1 MRQFTVGTRGSALA
15 LWQTRHVTSL
25 LAPHGAQVTERVIT
39 TQGDINLT
47 ERLQGK
53 IEKGF
58 FTQELEAALHEQ
70 QIDWAVH
77 SLKDLPTRLPAG
89 LVLGAV
95 LERAP
100 AADLLLIHPS
110 AFQEG
115 ALLSLKL
122 GARVGSSS
130 LRRESLLRH
139 YAPECLP
146 VPLRGNVPTR
156 VEKLRSGQFDAI
168 LLAEA
173 GISRL
178 QLDLAGLVVLR
189 LNPRRWVCAPGQGA
203 VAVQCREGDAEVRTL
218 LTRLDHAATH
228 RATQLERDFLRVLEG
243 GCTTPFGCFIEG
255 DGRAHL
261 GLATAT
267 GWHASHVALAAEPT
281 PPWLQTQLDQLTQ
294 QPNQEMTDE
303 WLTRRV

>member
-1 MRQFTVGTRGSALA
+1 MRSYTVGTRGSALA

-25 LAPHGAQVTERVIT
+25 LAAHQAKVTERIIT
-39 TQGDINLT
+39 TQGDVNLT

-58 FTQELEAALHEQ
+58 FTQELEAALHER

-77 SLKDLPTRLPAG
+77 SLKDLPTRMPKG

-100 AADLLLIHPS
+100 ASDLLITHPD
-110 AFQEG
+110 FFDEG
-115 ALLSLKL
+115 QPLGLKG

-130 LRRESLLRH
+130 LRRENLLRH
-139 YAPECLP
+139 HAPKCEP

-156 VEKLRSGQFDAI
+156 VEKLKSKQYGAI

-178 QLDLAGLVVLR
+178 GLALDGLVVHR
-189 LNPRRWVCAPGQGA
+189 MNPRHWVCAPGQGA
-203 VAVQCREGDAEVRTL
+203 VAVQCREDDAEVRAL
-218 LTRLDHAATH
+218 LAHLDHSATH
-228 RATQLERDFLRVLEG
+228 RATSLERDFLKVLEG
-243 GCTTPFGCFIEG
+243 GCTTPFGCYIEQE
-255 DGRAHL
+255 RAHL
-261 GLATAT
+261 GLATPT
-267 GWHASHVALAAEPT
+267 GWHASRVTLGADTSPGWMQA
-281 PPWLQTQLDQLTQ
+281 QLDSLTTK
-294 QPNQEMTDE
+294 NQEISDE